1 MINYKELTFGIE
13 LEFTGITRSAAC
25 KVISGFFGNMIVQH
39 LGGVYDTYQTADPIS
54 GKLWKIQ
61 RDSSIRTKKK
71 NGNSI
76 VPASDLYSCELVTP
90 ILHYE
95 DISQLQEI
103 VRNLRKSNS
112 LVDSSCG
119 IHVHIGGDKFDTKH
133 LKILCNIFYSKQNLV
148 FRALN
153 INTQRAR
160 YCKMLSEEYIKKLND
175 KNPTLLSEFSDIW
188 YECNSPRFE
197 SRSSHYNS
205 SRYHSL
211 NLHNLLSNRQP
222 TIEYRLFNSTLHAG
236 KIKSYIQFCLLFTCK
251 ALNSNKASFKVTVP
265 STGNYKYSFRVF
277 LLHLGMIG
285 DEFKTARFH
294 LLLDMDGNSAWR
306 DRS

>member
-13 LEFTGITRSAAC
+13 LEFTGIARNSAC
-25 KVISGFFGNMIVQH
+25 KVISEYFGNTIQH
-39 LGGVYDTYQTADPIS
+39 VGGVYDTYQTADPIS
-54 GKLWKIQ
+54 GKLWKIK
-61 RDSSIRTKKK
+61 RDSSIRTKKRS
-71 NGNSI
+71 GNTI
-76 VPASDLYSCELVTP
+76 VSASDLYSCELVTP
-90 ILHYE
+90 ILHYQ

-103 VRNLRKSNS
+103 VRILRKSNS
-112 LVDSSCG
+112 LTDSSCG
-119 IHVHIGGDKFDTKH
+119 IHIHIGGDKFDPKH
-133 LKILCNIFYSKQNLV
+133 LKLLCNIFYSKQNLV
-148 FRALN
+148 FKALN

-160 YCKMLSEEYIKKLND
+160 YCKMLSEEYIKNLNN
-175 KNPTLLSEFSDIW
+175 KKPTSLSEFSNVW
-188 YECNSPRFE
+188 YESNSTRFE

-205 SRYHSL
+205 SRYHGL

-222 TIEYRLFNSTLHAG
+222 TIEYRLFNSTLYAG
-236 KIKSYIQFCLLFTCK
+236 KIKSYIQFCLLFTCN

-294 LLLDMDGNSAWR
+294 LLSDMDGNSAWR